1 MTYFYL
7 FVIIRMVNGMKKV
20 VLCLFI
26 LLLCGCSFNRNN
38 EVQEPVYDYEFLGNA
53 KELKTK
59 YNMDYENIDMEF
71 SYVYGH
77 NDTFE
82 LYMENEITD
91 ENRLDGYLKLID
103 FLKNITDDN
112 KILNLSN
119 EEISEK
125 NIDKLSKGLFLKG
138 IINETNYKIN
148 IYQYSNKE
156 LDNYKYS
163 TYEIN
168 FVKIAN

>member
-1 MTYFYL
+1 
-7 FVIIRMVNGMKKV
+7 MKKV
-20 VLCLFI
+20 ILCLFI
-26 LLLCGCSFNRNN
+26 LLLCGCSFKENN
-38 EVQEPVYDYEFLGNA
+38 EISEPTYDYEFLGNA
-53 KELKTK
+53 KELKSK

-77 NDTFE
+77 DDTFE
-82 LYMENEITD
+82 IYMTEEVND
-91 ENRLDGYLKLID
+91 DNRLDGYLKLID
-103 FLKNITDDN
+103 FLKNVTNDN
-112 KILNLSN
+112 KVLNLSN
-119 EEISEK
+119 EEINEN

-156 LDNYKYS
+156 LDDKKYS

-168 FVKIAN
+168 FKKIAN